1 VTRCLRLQ
9 ISTPQ
14 QLLLELDDV
23 VSFRGEDASGCFGLL
38 AGHEDFLTVLQPTVL
53 RWRRASGE
61 QGFCAVQGGVLSLSR
76 QVLRVACR
84 DGIVD
89 TRLEKLEAGV
99 YRAQQTQVE
108 SGRQARVEHVRLHT
122 QAVRQLVRYL
132 RPAQGIEPPLD
143 PLGGQHERS
152 A

>member
-1 VTRCLRLQ
+1 MSDCLRLQ

-14 QLLLELDDV
+14 QVLLDLDDV

-53 RWRRASGE
+53 RWRRSSGE
-61 QGFCAVQGGVLSLSR
+61 QGFCAVQGGVLSLRR

-84 DGIVD
+84 DGLVD
-89 TRLEKLEAGV
+89 SRLETLEAGV
-99 YRAQQTQVE
+99 HRAQQTQIE

-132 RPAQGIEPPLD
+132 RPAQGVEPPFD
-143 PLGGQHERS
+143 PLGEQNERP

>member
-1 VTRCLRLQ
+1 MTRCLRLQ

-53 RWRRASGE
+53 RW
-61 QGFCAVQGGVLSLSR
+61 
-76 QVLRVACR
+76 
-84 DGIVD
+84 
-89 TRLEKLEAGV
+89 LEKLEAGV
-99 YRAQQTQVE
+99 HRAQQTQVE

-143 PLGGQHERS
+143 PLGGQHERP